1 MRTSTKL
8 LLLLLIAGLAPQAFA
23 QAPGNC
29 RTGQAITFMNIN
41 DVQASLF
48 NTGGLFYGGST
59 TSGNGYL
66 VPKASGNS
74 PIFASG
80 VWVGGTVNGE
90 RRVAAARYGNYNFWP
105 GPLDETTGRPVN
117 PNDCAEYDRLYNV
130 TRQQIA
136 DYEAGL
142 APARDLADWPVELGA
157 PVIDG
162 DGDPTNYNLSGGDRP
177 DIIGDQGIWWVM
189 NDVGNEHPAGGSTA
203 PMGIEIQALAWAF
216 ARADALGQTTFYRYR
231 IINKGPTAIQNTY
244 ISVFSDPDLG
254 DAGDDYVG
262 VDTTISLGF
271 VYNDGPEDASYGVP
285 PAAGYDFF
293 QGPIV
298 DGDTLGTTA
307 FSTFIN
313 GGPPATSD
321 PGTAEQY
328 YNYMQGLWGD
338 GTPMTARGQGYQTDG
353 PVTKFIYPGD
363 PVTEEYWSELNTDGS
378 GADSP
383 PGDRRL
389 VVSTGPFTLLRNDP
403 QDIVFGVV
411 FAQGTDYLSSISALR
426 TADVLAQTAYDVDFQ
441 LAPPPPPPPLCNA
454 NSPNPQLRPGT
465 GNCLEAVALNGK
477 ATLIWGYPTS
487 SSNYLGMFEVEDA
500 LLQGDDDVDDTTYN
514 FEGFNI
520 YRYPTSSF
528 AVDQRQLVA
537 TFDKIN
543 GVTTVIDQV
552 GDADTGGLIPRVVA
566 RGSDSGIQ
574 YSFDL
579 PNLTNN
585 TDYFYGVTAYSFNDE
600 STPKVIESSATQIV
614 VRPSRLTRGDLT
626 QSEFGD
632 DVDVSVVNQAGQGS
646 VSARVV
652 DPTRVTGAT
661 YTVDFF
667 TSTNADGDDFTNY
680 SITRNAYTNA
690 AGEQVA
696 STVVFD
702 GADYFAQTGRPL
714 PQEADVVVVDGVSF
728 SVAGPQGALESIN
741 DITPAGLFH
750 TMINPTT
757 GTLALNSNTNPP
769 RFIFSANG
777 GTSGA
782 GVISRTDWQGGV
794 AARAPIDYEF
804 RFVENPE
811 TDGQIMLNRQWDEV
825 NPDSATHKGY
835 FVADAVEIVTNAD
848 GDDEFSFTNGQ
859 EIRHPNGRMPFQIW
873 EVSPDGTERQVL
885 AAILDDAD
893 DLIWNPSLGQ
903 LDYGFGSDAVYDRIY
918 VRTAD
923 YDEEVILSDPAQAYN
938 DFFSTPTTIG
948 RVLYV
953 PYTGHSQM
961 PTPGTVVRYTT
972 TKPNLPGDQFAIN
985 TADLQVAPS
994 GIETAEEALD
1004 RIAMVPNPYM
1014 GASTYESGNLSRV
1027 VRLTNLPPEAATI
1040 QIYTVAGSLVRT
1052 LRKDGTSRS
1061 LDWDL
1066 QTETGLPVASGMYL
1080 VRVEIAGVGERI
1092 LKFGVVNRQ
1101 TQITLF

>member
-29 RTGQAITFMNIN
+29 RTGQAISFMSIN
-41 DVQASLF
+41 DVQASVF
-48 NTGGLFYGGST
+48 NTGGLFFGGST

-117 PNDCAEYDRLYNV
+117 PNDCAEFDRIYNV

-136 DYEAGL
+136 DFESGL

-177 DIIGDQGIWWVM
+177 EIIGDQGIWWVM
-189 NDVGNEHPAGGSTA
+189 NDVGNEHPATGSTA
-203 PMGIEIQALAWAF
+203 PMGIEVQVLAWAF

-231 IINKGPTAIQNTY
+231 IINKGPNPIENTY

-262 VDTTISLGF
+262 IDTTISLGF
-271 VYNDGPEDASYGVP
+271 VYNDGPEDASYGIP

-298 DGDTLGTTA
+298 DGDTLGATSFT
-307 FSTFIN
+307 TFIN
-313 GGPPATSD
+313 GGPSGTTD
-321 PGTAEQY
+321 PGTAEEY

-338 GTPMTARGQGYQTDG
+338 GTPITAFGQGYQTAG
-353 PVTKFIYPGD
+353 QVTRFVYPGD
-363 PVTEEYWSELNTDGS
+363 PVTEEFWSELNTDGS
-378 GADSP
+378 GSDSP

-454 NSPNPQLRPGT
+454 NSPNPQLRPGS
-465 GNCLEAVALNGK
+465 GNCLEAVSLDGK
-477 ATLIWGYPTS
+477 ATLVWGYPTS
-487 SSNYLGMFEVEDA
+487 SSNYLGRFEVEDA
-500 LLQGDDDVDDTTYN
+500 LLQGDDDVSDSTYD

-520 YRYPTSSF
+520 YRYPTSNF

-537 TFDKIN
+537 TFDKAN

-552 GDADTGGLIPRVVA
+552 GDADTGGLVPRVVA
-566 RGSDSGIQ
+566 RGSDSGLQ

-585 TDYFYGVTAYSFNDE
+585 TDYFYGITAYSYNEE
-600 STPKVIESSATQIV
+600 STPKVIESSATQIT

-626 QSEFGD
+626 RSDFGQ
-632 DVDVSVVNQAGQGS
+632 VLESTVVTQAGQGS
-646 VSARVV
+646 VSASVV
-652 DPTRVTGAT
+652 DPTQLTGGTYEVRFYSATNEDGEETDVTTYNVVDADSGEILVNGQDYYDDSGQALPLGRNVFVAGGLSFNIEGPQPGFEEFLVTANANGPIVPAT
-661 YTVDFF
+661 GGSADFQDYPVPNRPGEEQQVGPAIWFF
-667 TSTNADGDDFTNY
+667 TVGGGDNGDFTDFNNRVARGDNFSRIGAFDY
-680 SITRNAYTNA
+680 EMRFTGSSTAYRRFQDDALIEVPFEIWNTGVGTPEDTSDDYRMVPA
-690 AGEQVA
+690 ILDQAFGDIGEAGVYDL
-696 STVVFD
+696 SLSD
-702 GADYFAQTGRPL
+702 DP
-714 PQEADVVVVDGVSF
+714 
-728 SVAGPQGALESIN
+728 I
-741 DITPAGLFH
+741 
-750 TMINPTT
+750 
-757 GTLALNSNTNPP
+757 
-769 RFIFSANG
+769 
-777 GTSGA
+777 SGA
-782 GVISRTDWQGGV
+782 AND
-794 AARAPIDYEF
+794 
-804 RFVENPE
+804 PE
-811 TDGQIMLNRQWDEV
+811 TDWIYWY
-825 NPDSATHKGY
+825 NPNDTSPGEAGYEAWLAT
-835 FVADAVEIVTNAD
+835 ADTAPAD
-848 GDDEFSFTNGQ
+848 HGGE
-859 EIRHPNGRMPFQIW
+859 
-873 EVSPDGTERQVL
+873 VL
-885 AAILDDAD
+885 ARTTLVG
-893 DLIWNPSLGQ
+893 WNLG
-903 LDYGFGSDAVYDRIY
+903 
-918 VRTAD
+918 TAPP
-923 YDEEVILSDPAQAYN
+923 YPQALPEE
-938 DFFSTPTTIG
+938 
-948 RVLYV
+948 
-953 PYTGHSQM
+953 
-961 PTPGTVVRYTT
+961 GTVFRIIT
-972 TKPNLPGDQFAIN
+972 TKPNQPGDVFAVN
-985 TADLQVAPS
+985 TQDLDVEES
-994 GIETAEEALD
+994 GIETPEEALD

-1014 GASTYESGNLSRV
+1014 GASTYETGNLSRV
-1027 VRLTNLPPEAATI
+1027 VRITNLPPDAATI

-1052 LRKDGTSRS
+1052 LRKDGPSRS

-1080 VRVEIAGVGERI
+1080 VRIEIADVGERI
-1092 LKFGVVNRQ
+1092 LKFGVVNRK